1 MESQPF
7 GIAYSVFIREQI
19 PVADLLPAIHNQYK
33 EQVKTN
39 IRLRR

>member
-1 MESQPF
+1 MLFSA
-7 GIAYSVFIREQI
+7 GLREQI